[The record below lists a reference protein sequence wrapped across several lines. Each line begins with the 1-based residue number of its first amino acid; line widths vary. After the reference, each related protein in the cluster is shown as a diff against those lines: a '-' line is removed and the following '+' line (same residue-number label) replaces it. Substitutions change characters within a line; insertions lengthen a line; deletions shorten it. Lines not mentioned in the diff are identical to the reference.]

1 MFEAFGPDVVG
12 SRKCLVAVSLIE
24 HFADGIGMAKKKAMA
39 AMTAVELLCPCT
51 HVAGRARPRTARRLA
66 LPQTSMEFT

>member
-24 HFADGIGMAKKKAMA
+24 HFADGIGMAKKKADSLYMYA
-39 AMTAVELLCPCT
+39 AHIDIHTSCEMLPLC
-51 HVAGRARPRTARRLA
+51 
-66 LPQTSMEFT
+66 

>member
-24 HFADGIGMAKKKAMA
+24 HFADGIGMAKNKKWIAF
-39 AMTAVELLCPCT
+39 TCT
-51 HVAGRARPRTARRLA
+51 RRI
-66 LPQTSMEFT
+66 

>member
-24 HFADGIGMAKKKAMA
+24 HFADGIGMAKKKKN
-39 AMTAVELLCPCT
+39 
-51 HVAGRARPRTARRLA
+51 G
-66 LPQTSMEFT
+66 